1 MGHIKT
7 KTRTGVSAPHRDGEN
22 MGTSKLNILYGES
35 EEDVLA
41 SQAALIQKAGHQVK
55 AVLGRKGVEEAL
67 KQGKFDLVI
76 LGSSMNKND
85 RHHLP
90 YMVKKSNEGTR
101 VLVMHAD
108 GARHPQVDGMIDSGR
123 TIEALLETIATMMS
137 QQKTMA
143 AGAGR

>member
-1 MGHIKT
+1 MARGQECPCH
-7 KTRTGVSAPHRDGEN
+7 TGEFAI
-22 MGTSKLNILYGES
+22 MAKSKLNILYGES
-35 EEDVLA
+35 DQEVLA
-41 SQAALIQKAGHQVK
+41 SQAVSIQKAGHQVK
-55 AVLGRKGVEEAL
+55 TALGRKGVEEAL
-67 KQGKFDLVI
+67 RQGSFDLVI

-90 YMVKKSNEGTR
+90 YMVKKANQGTR

-123 TIEALLETIATMMS
+123 TMEALLETIASMMS
-137 QQKTMA
+137 QQKAMA

>member
-1 MGHIKT
+1 
-7 KTRTGVSAPHRDGEN
+7 

-90 YMVKKSNEGTR
+90 YMVKKTNQATK
-101 VLVMHAD
+101 VLVLHSTH
-108 GARHPQVDGMIDSGR
+108 GHPSVDKEIDSPY
-123 TIEALLETIATMMS
+123 TPEKLLEAIAAVAP
-137 QQKTMA
+137 QKAAKAVAAA

>member
-1 MGHIKT
+1 MARGQECPCH
-7 KTRTGVSAPHRDGEN
+7 TGEFAI
-22 MGTSKLNILYGES
+22 MAKSKLNILYGES
-35 EEDVLA
+35 DQEVLA
-41 SQAALIQKAGHQVK
+41 SQAVSIQKAGHQVK
-55 AVLGRKGVEEAL
+55 TALGRKGVEGAL
-67 KQGKFDLVI
+67 RQGSFDLVI

-90 YMVKKSNEGTR
+90 YMVKKANQGTR

-123 TIEALLETIATMMS
+123 TMEALLETIASMMS
-137 QQKTMA
+137 QQKAMA

>member
-1 MGHIKT
+1 M
-7 KTRTGVSAPHRDGEN
+7 A
-22 MGTSKLNILYGES
+22 TSKLNILYAES

-55 AVLGRKGVEEAL
+55 PVLGRKGVQEAL
-67 KQGKFDLVI
+67 QQGKFDLVI

-90 YMVKKSNEGTR
+90 YMVKKSNQGTR

-137 QQKTMA
+137 QQKAMA

>member
-1 MGHIKT
+1 MAK
-7 KTRTGVSAPHRDGEN
+7 
-22 MGTSKLNILYGES
+22 SKLNILYGES
-35 EEDVLA
+35 DQEVLA
-41 SQAALIQKAGHQVK
+41 SQAVSIQKAGHQVK
-55 AVLGRKGVEEAL
+55 TALGRKGVEEAL
-67 KQGKFDLVI
+67 RQGSFDLVI

-90 YMVKKSNEGTR
+90 YMVKKANQGTR

-123 TIEALLETIATMMS
+123 TMEALLETIASMMS
-137 QQKTMA
+137 QQKAMA

>member
-1 MGHIKT
+1 MAK
-7 KTRTGVSAPHRDGEN
+7 
-22 MGTSKLNILYGES
+22 SKLNILYGES
-35 EEDVLA
+35 DQEVLA
-41 SQAALIQKAGHQVK
+41 SQAVSIQKAGHQVK
-55 AVLGRKGVEEAL
+55 TALGRKGVEGAL
-67 KQGKFDLVI
+67 RQGSFDLVI

-90 YMVKKSNEGTR
+90 YMVKKANQGTR

-123 TIEALLETIATMMS
+123 TMEALLETIASMMS
-137 QQKTMA
+137 QQKAMA